1 MGANRY
7 LVCFALGL
15 NAAVAV
21 GLSRFA
27 YALVLPAM
35 QQSFAWNYV
44 EAGALNA
51 SNAAGYLIGAL
62 AAARVM
68 ARFGAV
74 PTFIAG
80 AVVTGVSV
88 LGTAFTEDFILLNLL
103 RFVPGVAGA
112 LAFVAGGVL
121 ATQVASGLGDRA
133 SAGIGLFYTG
143 PGVGIVVSG
152 AVVPP
157 LLSGGASA
165 WPLAWI
171 GLGVA
176 SLVLSC
182 AAALAARRAVGGGAS
197 QTSSTGPGTVS
208 LMPALGSYTLYAA
221 GYIGYMTF
229 IIASVREGG
238 GTALQASLW
247 WMVLGIASII
257 SFRLWKRVLA
267 AGNGQSLGLMTGV
280 TGIAALLPLIDSG
293 PVLLFLSFA
302 LFGGTFLVVVA
313 ATTNIVRLAR
323 APEDWPVWIGYF
335 TVVFGLGQTVGPV
348 LGGWAADSLGTSD
361 GVLWVSGALLIAG
374 GLAALLQR
382 DPSGRSTLP

>member
-7 LVCFALGL
+7 LICFALGL

-35 QQSFAWNYV
+35 QESFAWSYV

-51 SNAAGYLIGAL
+51 SNAAGYLFGAL

-74 PTFIAG
+74 ATFVVG
-80 AVVTGVSV
+80 AMATGLAVF
-88 LGTAFTEDFILLNLL
+88 GTAFTEDFALLLIL
-103 RFVPGVAGA
+103 RFAPGVAGA
-112 LAFVAGGVL
+112 LSFVAGGVL

-133 SAGIGLFYTG
+133 AAGIGLFYTG

-152 AVVPP
+152 VVVPP
-157 LLSGGASA
+157 LLSDGAAA

-171 GLGVA
+171 GLGAA

-182 AAALAARRAVGGGAS
+182 LAALAARQALGGGAGQIS
-197 QTSSTGPGTVS
+197 GSESGNVS
-208 LMPALGSYTLYAA
+208 LMPALVSYTFYAA

-229 IIASVREGG
+229 IIASVRESG

-247 WMVLGIASII
+247 WMVLGIASIA
-257 SFRLWKRVLA
+257 SFWLWKRVLA
-267 AGNGQSLGLMTGV
+267 AGNGRSLGLMTGV
-280 TGIAALLPLIDSG
+280 TGLASLLPLIDTG
-293 PVLLFLSFA
+293 PALLFLSFA

-374 GLAALLQR
+374 GLVALMQR
-382 DPSGRSTLP
+382 DPSGRSTHP